1 MYRRVSV
8 LVYPEHDIKLLLFK
22 YKIKIKNMNAYIK
35 WPNGHTT
42 RVGAYY
48 NESINTFET
57 RVLKSYGKYDCR
69 ILLSVRTGEGFYIK

>member
-1 MYRRVSV
+1 
-8 LVYPEHDIKLLLFK
+8 
-22 YKIKIKNMNAYIK
+22 MNAFIK
-35 WPNGHTT
+35 WSSGHTT

-69 ILLSVRTGEGFYIK
+69 ILLSVREGEGFYIK